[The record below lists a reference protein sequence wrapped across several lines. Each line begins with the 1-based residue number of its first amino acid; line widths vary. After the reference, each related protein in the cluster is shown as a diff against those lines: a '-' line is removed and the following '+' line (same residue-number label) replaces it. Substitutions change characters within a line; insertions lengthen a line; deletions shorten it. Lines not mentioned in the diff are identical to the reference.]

1 MNQSSNTTFDNN
13 SYHGLGTLF
22 KLVYED
28 DSVNVLYQSLGHTVA
43 VEELEPSRL
52 IVIEY
57 VEGGLADVTEQFRS
71 NPRRYT
77 AAVSE
82 EAFEYVQSSQPQ
94 LEVTPTEIRAGTG
107 SYTIT
112 IAEAPGPDVQI
123 QYRLNGGPIAI
134 SDVRLSPAGET
145 RFFVSSETK
154 KGLYEFVAFRLRG
167 SDLWIRANASI
178 RVD

>member
-82 EAFEYVQSSQPQ
+82 EAFEYVQSSQPN
-94 LEVTPTEIRAGTG
+94 
-107 SYTIT
+107 S
-112 IAEAPGPDVQI
+112 
-123 QYRLNGGPIAI
+123 
-134 SDVRLSPAGET
+134 
-145 RFFVSSETK
+145 K
-154 KGLYEFVAFRLRG
+154 
-167 SDLWIRANASI
+167 
-178 RVD
+178 